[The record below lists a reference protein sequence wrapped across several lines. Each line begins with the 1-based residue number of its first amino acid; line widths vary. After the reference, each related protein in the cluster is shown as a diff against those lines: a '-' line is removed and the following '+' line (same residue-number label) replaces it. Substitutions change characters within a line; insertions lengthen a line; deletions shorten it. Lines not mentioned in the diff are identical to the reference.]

1 MLTSMSAND
10 PLRTSGWPMDQA
22 EVARLCHK
30 WEGDACRQLA
40 ARCLALADQASG
52 QTPFTRTRLGK
63 RSAGENRYSL
73 AWRGPTGT
81 MIWTYGVPFHIT

>member
-1 MLTSMSAND
+1 MTHCGHPVGQWTGRDGA
-10 PLRTSGWPMDQA
+10 PL
-22 EVARLCHK
+22 HK
-30 WEGDACRQLA
+30 WEGDACRRLA
-40 ARCLALADQASG
+40 ARSLALADQASG